1 MKVPE
6 AAPSK
11 AGAIIPI
18 LEAAAKEHKED
29 QRYYPIRLTAIE
41 ALLKVL
47 EITPREAAAI
57 RQTMA
62 DIAKDEDERV
72 RRDAVSA
79 LSKVIKVAPSEAS
92 TILSVLEDA
101 VNDKR

>member
-1 MKVPE
+1 M
-6 AAPSK
+6 
-11 AGAIIPI
+11 
-18 LEAAAKEHKED
+18 
-29 QRYYPIRLTAIE
+29 
-41 ALLKVL
+41 L
-47 EITPREAAAI
+47 EIAPREAAGI